1 MKMIIDCRT
10 SFVEDCVCLI
20 KLIYSPEIMLKLKQF
35 QFKLDFFYFLLFLDI
50 IKKGFLKMKITKIQ
64 KRK

>member
-50 IKKGFLKMKITKIQ
+50 IKKGFLKMKITELQ

>member
-20 KLIYSPEIMLKLKQF
+20 KLIYSPEIMLILKQF
-35 QFKLDFFYFLLFLDI
+35 QFKLDFFCFLLFLDI
-50 IKKGFLKMKITKIQ
+50 IKKRFLKNEDNKNS
-64 KRK
+64 